1 MAVLAFFTKA
11 AAAFYIGALGLAAI
25 AGLIER
31 RADKR
36 AALYTLAG
44 LAVALGVVAAVFVLP
59 NWNEYR
65 FYNWQMSVT
74 RKPSYDLK
82 SITDRVS
89 WFPVLHDTFSRM
101 WFEVSVGVIG
111 AWGLLLRWRTAQ
123 MAERLLVL
131 WLAVGTIELLVHDV
145 GNERRLVFL
154 IPALIAVT
162 SVVLGQ
168 SAGLLPDEAARIPRP
183 RVWLAAPLILYTAY
197 VLVGPI
203 ARLPFLYIV
212 KDSVRLSAVLALA
225 LGLVVV
231 LTWPRPVRLLS
242 RGGWRMQA
250 AAGLTVAIMAADL
263 VQFFQWA
270 SIRTSKNY
278 EASRAIGRALPD
290 GTLVHGKLAN
300 GLALENRIRP
310 VFVGHGFG
318 NFEDRRRR
326 DDVRY
331 ILTYIEPSP
340 GYEGSQIEDIL
351 DAYPHRRIIM
361 TFDVAETP
369 SGHDRAALI
378 DKRARD

>member
-1 MAVLAFFTKA
+1 M
-11 AAAFYIGALGLAAI
+11 
-25 AGLIER
+25 
-31 RADKR
+31 
-36 AALYTLAG
+36 
-44 LAVALGVVAAVFVLP
+44 FVLP
-59 NWNEYR
+59 NWSEYR
-65 FYNWQMSVT
+65 FYNWQISVT

-82 SITDRVS
+82 SIVDRVS
-89 WFPVLHDTFSRM
+89 WFPVLHDTFTRM
-101 WFEVSVGVIG
+101 WFVVSVGVIG
-111 AWGLLLRWRTAQ
+111 AWGLLLRWRTTG

-154 IPALIAVT
+154 IPALVGVT
-162 SVVLGQ
+162 SLVLGRG
-168 SAGLLPDEAARIPRP
+168 AGLLPDEAARIPQR
-183 RVWLAAPLILYTAY
+183 RAWLAAPLILYTAY

-203 ARLPFLYIV
+203 ARLPFLYVV
-212 KDSVRLSAVLALA
+212 KDSVRLAAALALA
-225 LGLVVV
+225 LGTVVV
-231 LTWPRPVRLLS
+231 STWPRAMRLLS
-242 RGGWRMQA
+242 RGGWRVQA
-250 AAGLTVAIMAADL
+250 AAGLTAAIMAADL
-263 VQFFQWA
+263 VQFLQWA
-270 SIRTSKNY
+270 SIRTYKNY

-300 GLALENRIRP
+300 GLALENRIKP

-318 NFEDRRRR
+318 NFEDRKRR